1 MRTHPPVKQGYAD
14 AFVAAVLDDARAHD
28 GRPHDIRVHAIAGLQ
43 GTGKSTL
50 SAQVAA
56 LARTPSRGRHGL
68 RVVALSIDDFYLG
81 KRERQRLARSVHPLL
96 ATRGPPGTHDVA
108 LACEVI
114 DALREGR
121 ATRLPRFDKIAD
133 RRLPPS
139 RWPLVRA
146 VDLVLFEGWLLK
158 VPAQASA
165 ELAAPINALERDQ
178 DRDGSWRRWC
188 NAALA
193 KNYPPLWQRLPR
205 MLVLQ
210 GPGFE
215 IVPKWRWQQEQTL
228 QAANPGRTAMTWPQ
242 VERFVQFFERVSR
255 QALRTW
261 PEIAD
266 KTIRLDAQRRPEK
279 GPEKG
284 SE

>member
-1 MRTHPPVKQGYAD
+1 MSARTHPPVKQGYAD
-14 AFVAAVLDDARAHD
+14 AFVAAVLDDARTQDSH
-28 GRPHDIRVHAIAGLQ
+28 VYAIAGLQ

-56 LARTPSRGRHGL
+56 LARIPSKGGRNF
-68 RVVALSIDDFYLG
+68 RVAALSIDDFYLG

-114 DALREGR
+114 DALREGC

-133 RRLPPS
+133 QRLPPS

-146 VDLVLFEGWLLK
+146 VDLVLFEGWFLK
-158 VPAQASA
+158 VPAQTPA
-165 ELAAPINALERDQ
+165 ELVAPINALERDE

-193 KNYPPLWQRLPR
+193 NDYPPLWQRLPR

-215 IVPKWRWQQEQTL
+215 IVPEWRWQQEQTL
-228 QAANPGRTAMTWPQ
+228 QAANPGRTAMMRPQ
-242 VERFVQFFERVSR
+242 MERFVQFFERVSR

-261 PEIAD
+261 PGIAD

-279 GPEKG
+279 G